1 MDIEDVAHIHN
12 GILAIK
18 KNEIMPSATTWMNL
32 GIIILNEL
40 IKEREIS
47 YDIIYMWNLKKMIQM
62 NLFTKQKQ
70 TSAYGCQR
78 GEMGGRNK
86 LGV

>member
-78 GEMGGRNK
+78 GEMGGGIN
-86 LGV
+86 